1 MEEQLAQL
9 VIENE
14 SLKMRLDAVENALL
28 NIVGFYREEKDGG
41 EQGRIK
47 FGEPEKQV
55 AAVAKEVAE

>member
-1 MEEQLAQL
+1 MEDQLAQL

-14 SLKMRLDAVENALL
+14 SLKMRLEAVEDALL

-47 FGEPEKQV
+47 FGEPQTQV
-55 AAVAKEVAE
+55 PPVAKEATN

>member
-41 EQGRIK
+41 DQGRIK
-47 FGEPEKQV
+47 FGEPKTQV
-55 AAVAKEVAE
+55 AAVAKEVTP